1 VSEPA
6 CIPPLGRREAR
17 TATSRARILDA
28 AVACLVE
35 SGYSGATTLQIQ
47 ARAGVSRGRLLHHFP
62 SRDELLVAASRH
74 LATERLRATAARIGG
89 LARGL
94 TGGDRLDR
102 AVELMWETFSEP
114 HFWAAIELW
123 TAARTNPEL
132 QRALLPEER
141 EVGAAIRAAADA
153 FYGPRLVGHPALPA
167 GARPD
172 PHEHAG
178 RRPDLRVRPAR
189 SPHRPAPVAVEGARP
204 HVAGVASG
212 TVTNGID
219 PAATPSGTGCVECD
233 DAGGWWVHLRRCA
246 QCGHVGCC
254 DSSPAQHATAHAAAS
269 GHPVV
274 QSFEPG
280 EDWFW
285 DYERGTGLTGPELAA
300 PTHRPLDQPVPGPA
314 GRVPADWQQ
323 HIH

>member
-1 VSEPA
+1 MSEPA

-153 FYGPRLVGHPALPA
+153 FYGPRLVGHPRYQLVRDLILTSMRGVGLTYAFDLRDP
-167 GARPD
+167 RTD
-172 PHEHAG
+172 PHLSLWKG
-178 RRPDLRVRPAR
+178 LAR
-189 SPHRPAPVAVEGARP
+189 TLLE
-204 HVAGVASG
+204 
-212 TVTNGID
+212 
-219 PAATPSGTGCVECD
+219 
-233 DAGGWWVHLRRCA
+233 
-246 QCGHVGCC
+246 
-254 DSSPAQHATAHAAAS
+254 
-269 GHPVV
+269 
-274 QSFEPG
+274 
-280 EDWFW
+280 
-285 DYERGTGLTGPELAA
+285 
-300 PTHRPLDQPVPGPA
+300 
-314 GRVPADWQQ
+314 
-323 HIH
+323 